1 MFLLPPLARG
11 CTLLERLARGPAPRR
26 APGGR
31 GWRDEAHRGPP
42 RAGGGARA
50 KRRRRRPG
58 PPAAEAGGGERRRRE
73 EEKNWDQAPAD
84 ADRQETCRR
93 GRAGRGAWLAR
104 RAQPGP
110 ATPPNPRER
119 GGARITGALPLR
131 PRAPPA
137 LPRHDRVVK
146 NSG

>member
-50 KRRRRRPG
+50 KRR
-58 PPAAEAGGGERRRRE
+58 
-73 EEKNWDQAPAD
+73 
-84 ADRQETCRR
+84 RQETCRR

>member
-50 KRRRRRPG
+50 KR
-58 PPAAEAGGGERRRRE
+58 
-73 EEKNWDQAPAD
+73 
-84 ADRQETCRR
+84 QETCRR

-119 GGARITGALPLR
+119 GGARASHVWVGHARSAAYSPSSSSSSS
-131 PRAPPA
+131 RAWPPA
-137 LPRHDRVVK
+137 LRPPPPRHPARRPPRPP
-146 NSG
+146 